1 MLARFLTRLL
11 ALPLLAV
18 TLHAQAD
25 GLPPAVLQ
33 ALKAAQTVLQYT
45 RRHPLTLYLVDNAS
59 PDGSGA
65 RLEAAVKGGAL
76 STQPGQKVEVL
87 FADES
92 IDALDATC
100 GGRPG
105 CAAERLNAAGL

>member
-33 ALKAAQTVLQYT
+33 ALKAAQIPAASVAVVVQPVDAAAPLVAHNA
-45 RRHPLTLYLVDNAS
+45 RR
-59 PDGSGA
+59 
-65 RLEAAVKGGAL
+65 R
-76 STQPGQKVEVL
+76 
-87 FADES
+87 
-92 IDALDATC
+92 
-100 GGRPG
+100 
-105 CAAERLNAAGL
+105 